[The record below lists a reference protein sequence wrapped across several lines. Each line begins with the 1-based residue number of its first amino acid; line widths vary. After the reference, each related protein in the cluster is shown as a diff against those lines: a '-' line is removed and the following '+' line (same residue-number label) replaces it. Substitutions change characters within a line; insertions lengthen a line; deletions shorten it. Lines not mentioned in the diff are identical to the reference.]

1 MNKIDRYVASSVLW
15 AFLIVIFVLL
25 GLDYAL
31 TFIEKIK
38 KVDENY
44 PVSALL
50 QVLLYHL
57 PGKLTE
63 YIPIASLIGTLMGL
77 GTLASTSELTVM
89 RAAGMPIWRIGF
101 AACQPIL
108 LVSVIGLAIS
118 EYVAPVAEQKANLIE
133 QIRDQEDTS
142 FALTGGVWL
151 KADNTFVYINAA
163 DNQSKLYGILI
174 YKPEKQTLKSV
185 VRAES
190 AVHNQGDEWTL
201 NKVKETVFFPDHIET
216 HQYKTMPW
224 SVSIKPEHLF
234 LASQDPDSLSLS
246 QLSSYQNYLESQN
259 QDGSQYALEFW
270 QKTLRPLGSLALVLV
285 ALSSVFGPLR
295 SSTMG
300 GRIFSGVMIGLA
312 FQNGLNLFGRM
323 SVAANFPPVIGV
335 SIPIVICVAAAIYLM
350 KRKG

>member
-1 MNKIDRYVASSVLW
+1 MNKIDRYIATSVLW

-31 TFIEKIK
+31 TFIDKIK
-38 KVDENY
+38 QVDDHY
-44 PVSALL
+44 PISSLL
-50 QVLLYHL
+50 QVLFFRL
-57 PGKLTE
+57 PGKLAQ

-89 RAAGMPIWRIGF
+89 RAAGLPIWRIGL

-108 LVSVIGLAIS
+108 LVSLIGLAIS

-133 QIRDQEDTS
+133 QIRDQQDTN

-151 KADNTFVYINAA
+151 KADKKFVYINAA
-163 DNQSKLYGILI
+163 DNTGKLYGII
-174 YKPEKQTLKSV
+174 VYTPENETLKRV
-185 VRAES
+185 IRADT
-190 AVHNQGDEWTL
+190 ATHKAGNQWTL
-201 NKVKETVFFPDHIET
+201 HNVRETLFFPDHTEAKSF
-216 HQYKTMPW
+216 KTMDW

-246 QLSSYQNYLESQN
+246 QLSNYKNYLEAQH
-259 QDGSQYALEFW
+259 QDASQYALEFW
-270 QKTLRPLGSLALVLV
+270 QKALRPLGSLALVLV

-312 FQNGLNLFGRM
+312 FQNGLNLFGQM
-323 SVAANFPPVIGV
+323 SVAAHFPPVIGV
-335 SIPIVICVAAAIYLM
+335 SIPIVLCTLAALYLM
-350 KRKG
+350 RRKG